1 MQRGKLKL
9 TLVSIFCFLL
19 AGCESNQR
27 VSNET
32 QECRQ
37 AKGFYQMCYGGC
49 LGSTTGTFLQ
59 AAAKCGN
66 QCSNEARNMASI
78 CR

>member
-1 MQRGKLKL
+1 MLRGKLNPIL
-9 TLVSIFCFLL
+9 LCIFCFLL
-19 AGCESNQR
+19 VGCETNPR

-32 QECRQ
+32 PECRQ

>member
-1 MQRGKLKL
+1 MKI
-9 TLVSIFCFLL
+9 TSHLL
-19 AGCESNQR
+19 ALLSFFMLPACENSGR
-27 VSNET
+27 ISNET
-32 QECRQ
+32 TECRQ

-49 LGSTTGTFLQ
+49 LGNTAGGFLQ

-66 QCSNEARNMASI
+66 ACVNEARNMSNI